1 MAAVGRT
8 TVSSSSDDSFSE
20 FFDAALTIID
30 AAKKMD
36 MPLRLLGATAIYYQ
50 CPKSTLLADMM
61 KRNLTDLD
69 FVALSKHVSRIP
81 ELFSRL
87 QYVPNER
94 VNTLYGANRQIYFDP
109 RNSRSVDI
117 FFDKL
122 SFNHEIDLSK
132 RLHID
137 PVTISLADLLLE
149 KLQIVKM
156 SEKDAKDV
164 IVLLHEHGLDGP
176 GGAVDAGYVAK
187 LLSDDWG
194 FFHTATMN
202 LTKVK
207 DYLTGIQSM
216 PQQDKALVSGRI
228 EDLALRIESEKKSFK
243 WKMRARVGTRAPWY
257 NEAEDVENRKLSGGD
272 V

>member
-1 MAAVGRT
+1 M
-8 TVSSSSDDSFSE
+8 SSSSENGSFSE
-20 FFDAALTIID
+20 FFDAALAIID

-36 MPLRLLGATAIYYQ
+36 VQLRLLGATAIYYQ
-50 CPKSTLLADMM
+50 CPKSTLLAGLM

-81 ELFSRL
+81 ELFSKL
-87 QYVPNER
+87 QFVPNER

-109 RNSRSVDI
+109 RNSRNVDI

-132 RLHID
+132 RLDID

-164 IVLLHEHGLDGP
+164 IVLLHEHGVDGSA
-176 GGAVDAGYVAK
+176 GAVDAGYVAK
-187 LLSDDWG
+187 LMSDDWG
-194 FFHTATMN
+194 FCHTATMN

-207 DYLTGIQSM
+207 DYLAGIQSLS
-216 PQQDKALVSGRI
+216 QEDKALVSGRI
-228 EDLALRIESEKKSFK
+228 EDLARRIEAEKKSFK
-243 WKMRARVGTRAPWY
+243 WKMRARVGTKAPWY
-257 NEAEDVENRKLSGGD
+257 NEAEDVENRRLGGSD